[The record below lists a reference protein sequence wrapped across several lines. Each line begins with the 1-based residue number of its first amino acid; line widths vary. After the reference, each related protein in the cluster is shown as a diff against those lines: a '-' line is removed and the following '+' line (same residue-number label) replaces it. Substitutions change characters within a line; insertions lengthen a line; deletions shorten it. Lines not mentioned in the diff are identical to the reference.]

1 MKKILF
7 ACLTASVLFLFSCSN
22 EKSEE
27 KKIVGTW
34 ECYLLE
40 EVYGDETEREEY
52 APGEITITFN
62 ADGTFSATV
71 DENGDL
77 SGSLE
82 NGRYSMSDGKL
93 IITYEGDSIVLT
105 IDKLTK
111 KDLIA
116 YEKYSEGG
124 FTYRATYYLRKK

>member
-77 SGSLE
+77 SGGLE
-82 NGRYSMSDGKL
+82 NGRYSISDGKL
-93 IITYEGDSIVLT
+93 IISYEGDSIVLT

-111 KDLIA
+111 KDLVVYEEGYDDGA
-116 YEKYSEGG
+116 YWRETIY
-124 FTYRATYYLRKK
+124 FKKK

>member
-34 ECYLLE
+34 EAY
-40 EVYGDETEREEY
+40 YIDFIDDDETDSEDLE
-52 APGEITITFN
+52 PGEWTITFN
-62 ADGTFSATV
+62 ADGTFV
-71 DENGDL
+71 DVD
-77 SGSLE
+77 
-82 NGRYSMSDGKL
+82 GRPFEGKYSISDHKL
-93 IITYEGDSIVLT
+93 ILSYEGDYEDTTIFT

-111 KDLIA
+111 KDLVVYEEGYDDGA
-116 YEKYSEGG
+116 YWRETIY
-124 FTYRATYYLRKK
+124 FKKK